1 MGFGK
6 YIFTTLIVVVLLC
19 GVTGCVSSDH
29 PSHEESTFVNIG
41 DIAPDFTVQL
51 IDGGTRSLSSLRGEV
66 VMLIL
71 FSSSCPDCQAQ
82 FTELSRL
89 IQHERPSFRLLAI
102 SRGESVEET
111 TEFRDQYA
119 FPYEMGVDP
128 GRSIYN
134 RYASMYIPR
143 TYLIDRTGEVV
154 ALTVEFEADEL
165 QSIWR
170 QATEMTTQNKL

>member
-1 MGFGK
+1 MGFVR
-6 YIFTTLIVVVLLC
+6 YIFTTIIVTILLC
-19 GVTGCVSSDH
+19 DLAGCVSSDH
-29 PSHEESTFVNIG
+29 PSHEESTYVHVG
-41 DIAPDFTVQL
+41 DMAPDFTVQL

-89 IQHERPSFRLLAI
+89 IRQETPNFRLLAI
-102 SRGESVEET
+102 SRGESIEET
-111 TEFRDQYA
+111 STFRDKYT
-119 FPYEMGVDP
+119 FPYEVGIDP
-128 GRSIYN
+128 DRSIYN
-134 RYASMYIPR
+134 RYASMYVPR
-143 TYLIDRTGEVV
+143 TYLIDRSGEVV

-170 QATEMTTQNKL
+170 QATEMTTQNN